1 MLSTNRWSA
10 PTLLVEGWEA
20 LRRRSYHALW
30 TLCARRRSQNASAR
44 AGCLFLALLSTWL
57 ARHTIDEFDGSRCG
71 SSKKSSEKESVAIRL
86 LVAARNDP
94 RKWRRQMHT
103 LVEATCLLQ

>member
-1 MLSTNRWSA
+1 M
-10 PTLLVEGWEA
+10 
-20 LRRRSYHALW
+20 
-30 TLCARRRSQNASAR
+30 
-44 AGCLFLALLSTWL
+44 
-57 ARHTIDEFDGSRCG
+57 DEFDGSRCG

-94 RKWRRQMHT
+94 RKRRRQMRT